1 MNPAL
6 SVALLVA
13 LSCLLPAFSLFQNQ
27 KIPVKSIVNQVDEYG
42 VPANGIIDYI
52 GKSSVEKGIRLEES
66 LVNIS
71 LAYFLHSFTH
81 SLTHSPIHSLTH
93 SLTHSF
99 IHLLKYQGLSSSNHK
114 TIMENIIQFISP
126 ITLEKNWWK
135 IHIKNK
141 IKWEFT
147 SRIGAVLVL
156 IRIPARLRVRRI
168 VG

>member
-81 SLTHSPIHSLTH
+81 SLIHSLTH

-99 IHLLKYQGLSSSNHK
+99 THSLIHSLIHSFIKISRFIVQQPQNNHGK
-114 TIMENIIQFISP
+114 HHSIYFANY
-126 ITLEKNWWK
+126 LGKK
-135 IHIKNK
+135 
-141 IKWEFT
+141 
-147 SRIGAVLVL
+147 LVEDSY
-156 IRIPARLRVRRI
+156 
-168 VG
+168 